1 MLLPE
6 RQIILVHKDTFLIFL
21 VFSDGYATYMLHKS
35 CSIHF
40 GINEAQAPTT
50 FYELEYHQDAQ
61 MTCQMFKNT
70 SAKQRFVELSAFFPT
85 HETRVLELTET
96 HSVPIDRNL
105 LHKMFSSI
113 LPIIDVNKP
122 NVVPLSTPA
131 PSSPRRRMSLPVM
144 KSTLGTKVKL
154 KGKLQEDP
162 HAPKIPDNCS
172 VIQYSIEK
180 NLMDLQNEDVSQ
192 SDLNIP
198 RVVSK
203 TSLHT
208 TASIQS
214 ANSSPIT
221 APTPSVMLSVPRGDT
236 SQSRISSVRSAI
248 SNKVINTIASVKSST
263 IGQRL
268 GFNKDAVSNDDLN
281 NTTQSNASHTTT
293 NAFSTASTVS
303 NSPDIRR
310 SMTEATLTGAL
321 LDSTG
326 NLLIFSNFYE
336 RNFVLRLPQGTGSS
350 LSFGFCNQYIPGNPS
365 TLKKLSFVLK
375 MVTFPVTNYSNC
387 CLFASEMILN
397 FHHATLTTFLLAETS
412 YIKYS
417 FPSAISD
424 DKVAVDSSIDS
435 IYKQDFRT
443 VSKALFTETNNHIH
457 KYYLFKVD
465 TQNPDF
471 LSVRD
476 SASAMTFVQKQ
487 LSEKIAADFLVGCA
501 ALSVNSIP
509 KIYLPDLSLL
519 KEQDDEKELKPAEP
533 PKLTFGISSPKSKNT
548 DGLDANGAT
557 KDNNVENLDDSIST
571 IYTLSAQSYADFE
584 MLKNNGIV
592 LPTTLSTKQLT
603 GIDALRACHKS
614 LLSILTHQRSYFL
627 GVFPMRPFSLS
638 YTDPR
643 KIMTTCDKKSIY
655 TINILIETAD
665 TATKESIGH
674 TLRVLPSLNSSI
686 NPNISTYLI
695 LTFPKD
701 KVLGTIVNGAY
712 GDHNIAGVYV
722 YNKHSEHITQTL
734 ERTFSTFTILDPA
747 SKRRSLSN
755 LQSLLPE
762 YCALSFGSNTK
773 QLITSTIS
781 SDSNSGT
788 GQDDNDDNTN
798 DNITVDADDVTNVV
812 FSQFLHQDLYDH
824 GLSPTVTGET
834 RHLLEMHLERLV
846 ENIYSLVYAKIYNSV
861 ISALNCNFLINL
873 TGCSSV
879 GKTELVDSFLGAD
892 GASCIQESSYTSLER
907 VHAYLDGNFNHPFVI
922 DHEDLLREL
931 VKYRLKCV
939 RDGCLFSFYEGN
951 LSVYNPSVLDKAE
964 RSLVLHLHANQ
975 ATSHYRKYQQ
985 SLRINGN
992 KIFINQIWPCY
1003 VWYRDNVLSAAKKYI
1018 SILNYDTTQHKPE
1031 ETYSYLMYLLGRIV
1045 DGHNQHISKV
1055 PLM

>member
-21 VFSDGYATYMLHKS
+21 VFPDGYATYMLYKS
-35 CSIHF
+35 CSVHF
-40 GINEAQAPTT
+40 GINEAQEPST

-61 MTCQMFKNT
+61 MTCQRIQNT
-70 SAKQRFVELSAFFPT
+70 SPKERFAELSAFFPT
-85 HETRVLELTET
+85 HETRVLGITET
-96 HSVPIDRNL
+96 HAVPIDRNL

-122 NVVPLSTPA
+122 NFVPPSTAA
-131 PSSPRRRMSLPVM
+131 PSSPRRKLNLPAVKTTLVGKM
-144 KSTLGTKVKL
+144 KI
-154 KGKLQEDP
+154 KGKSSEDP
-162 HAPKIPDNCS
+162 HAPKIPEHCS
-172 VIQYSIEK
+172 VLQYSIEK
-180 NLMDLQNEDVSQ
+180 NLVDIQNEDVSQ

-203 TSLHT
+203 
-208 TASIQS
+208 ASFPAPASAQS
-214 ANSSPIT
+214 VNSSPIT
-221 APTPSVMLSVPRGDT
+221 APTPSVMLSIPRGDT
-236 SQSRISSVRSAI
+236 PQSRISSVRSAI
-248 SNKVINTIASVKSST
+248 SNTVINTISGMKSSS

-268 GFNKDAVSNDDLN
+268 GLNKEAASNDNLN
-281 NTTQSNASHTTT
+281 NSTQPFASGTST
-293 NAFSTASTVS
+293 NAFSATSNDPSTQ
-303 NSPDIRR
+303 DIKR
-310 SMTEATLTGAL
+310 SITEATLTGAL

-336 RNFVLRLPQGTGSS
+336 RNFVLRLPQDTGNT

-365 TLKKLSFVLK
+365 TLKKLAFVLK

-397 FHHATLTTFLLAETS
+397 FHHATLTTFLLTETT

-417 FPSAISD
+417 FPSVIAG
-424 DKVAVDSSIDS
+424 DKVTVDGSIDS
-435 IYKQDFRT
+435 MYKQDFRA
-443 VSKALFTETNNHIH
+443 VSKALFTETKDHIH
-457 KYYLFKVD
+457 RYYFFKVNPKD
-465 TQNPDF
+465 PDF
-471 LSVRD
+471 LSVHD
-476 SASAMTFVQKQ
+476 SSSAMSFVQKR
-487 LSEKIAADFLVGCA
+487 LAERMAADFLVGCA
-501 ALSVNSIP
+501 ALSVGSVP

-519 KEQDDEKELKPAEP
+519 KDQDNEKELKPAEP
-533 PKLTFGISSPKSKNT
+533 PKLTFGTSPPKPKKPDSLGEN
-548 DGLDANGAT
+548 DANKGN
-557 KDNNVENLDDSIST
+557 DVENLDDSIST
-571 IYTLSAQSYADFE
+571 VYSFSAQSYADFE

-603 GIDALRACHKS
+603 GVDAIRACHKS

-638 YTDPR
+638 YTDPH

-655 TINILIETAD
+655 TINILINTAD
-665 TATKESIGH
+665 TATKESIRH
-674 TLRVLPSLNSSI
+674 TLQSLPSLNSSI

-701 KVLGTIVNGAY
+701 KVLGTIVNSAY
-712 GDHNIAGVYV
+712 AEHNIAGVYV

-762 YCALSFGSNTK
+762 YCALSVGSGAK
-773 QLITSTIS
+773 QLIASTVS
-781 SDSNSGT
+781 SDSNSGIA
-788 GQDDNDDNTN
+788 QDDNDDA
-798 DNITVDADDVTNVV
+798 TVDADDVTNVV
-812 FSQFLHQDLYDH
+812 FSQFLHQDLHDH

-892 GASCIQESSYTSLER
+892 GAACIQESSYTSLER

-951 LSVYNPSVLDKAE
+951 LSVYNPSVLDKVE

-985 SLRINGN
+985 SLRVNGN
-992 KIFINQIWPCY
+992 KVFINQIWPCY
-1003 VWYRDNVLSAAKKYI
+1003 VWYRDNVLSAARKYI

-1045 DGHNQHISKV
+1045 EGHNQHISKG
-1055 PLM
+1055 PLV

>member
-21 VFSDGYATYMLHKS
+21 VFSGGYATYMFYKS
-35 CSIHF
+35 CSVHF
-40 GINEAQAPTT
+40 GISEAHEPTT

-61 MTCQMFKNT
+61 MTCQQIQNT
-70 SAKQRFVELSAFFPT
+70 NPRDRFIELSAFFPA
-85 HETRVLELTET
+85 HETHVLGLTET
-96 HSVPIDRNL
+96 YAVPIERNL

-113 LPIIDVNKP
+113 LPIIDVSKP
-122 NVVPLSTPA
+122 NFVPPSPAA
-131 PSSPRRRMSLPVM
+131 PSSPRRKLNLPVA
-144 KSTLGTKVKL
+144 KVAMNAKAKL

-162 HAPKIPDNCS
+162 HLPKIPDDCS
-172 VIQYSIEK
+172 VLQYSIEK
-180 NLMDLQNEDVSQ
+180 NLVDIQNEDVSQ
-192 SDLNIP
+192 DDINIP

-203 TSLHT
+203 SSLPT
-208 TASIQS
+208 LAQVQQGGPLAVS
-214 ANSSPIT
+214 
-221 APTPSVMLSVPRGDT
+221 APTPSVLLSIPRGDT
-236 SQSRISSVRSAI
+236 PQSYFASVRSAI
-248 SNKVINTIASVKSST
+248 STTVMSAISSVRT
-263 IGQRL
+263 NRIGQRL
-268 GFNKDAVSNDDLN
+268 GLNKETESNDSLTN
-281 NTTQSNASHTTT
+281 SSQSTTSGVASNT
-293 NAFSTASTVS
+293 FSTTSPNKAY
-303 NSPDIRR
+303 PDIRR

-326 NLLIFSNFYE
+326 NLLVFSNFYK
-336 RNFVLRLPQGTGSS
+336 RNFVLRLPQGTGSA
-350 LSFGFCNQYIPGNPS
+350 LSFGICNQYVPGNPA
-365 TLKKLSFVLK
+365 TFKKLTFRLR
-375 MVTFPVTNYSNC
+375 MVTFPVINYSNC

-397 FHHATLTTFLLAETS
+397 FHHATLTTFLLTETAHL
-412 YIKYS
+412 KYS
-417 FPSAISD
+417 FPSIIAA
-424 DKVAVDSSIDS
+424 DKNTIDSSIDYL
-435 IYKQDFRT
+435 YKQDFK
-443 VSKALFTETNNHIH
+443 VISKALLTESKDLIH
-457 KYYLFKVD
+457 RYYFFKV
-465 TQNPDF
+465 NPQDPEF
-471 LSVRD
+471 LSIHD
-476 SASAMTFVQKQ
+476 YSSATIFIQKQ
-487 LSEKIAADFLVGCA
+487 LTKRLATDFLVGCA
-501 ALSVNSIP
+501 ALSVHSIP

-519 KEQDDEKELKPAEP
+519 KDQEQEELKPAEP
-533 PKLTFGISSPKSKNT
+533 PKLTFGSSPSHPKNT
-548 DGLDANGAT
+548 DSPNSKCVDNDAET
-557 KDNNVENLDDSIST
+557 QDSNMST
-571 IYTLSAQSYADFE
+571 VYSLSAQSYADFE
-584 MLKNNGIV
+584 MLKSNGIV
-592 LPTTLSTKQLT
+592 LPTSVSTKPLT
-603 GIDALRACHKS
+603 GLDALHACHKS

-627 GVFPMRPFSLS
+627 GVFPMRPFTLS

-643 KIMTTCDKKSIY
+643 KIMTTCDKKTLY
-655 TINILIETAD
+655 TINILIEPAD

-674 TLRVLPSLNSSI
+674 TLRSLPSLNTSI

-701 KVLGTIVNGAY
+701 KVLGTIVNSAY

-734 ERTFSTFTILDPA
+734 ERTFSTFSILDPV

-773 QLITSTIS
+773 QLIASTIS
-781 SDSNSGT
+781 SDSNSGMAHDDD
-788 GQDDNDDNTN
+788 DDNDT
-798 DNITVDADDVTNVV
+798 TVDADDVTNVV

-834 RHLLEMHLERLV
+834 RHLLELHLERLV

-861 ISALNCNFLINL
+861 ISALNCNFLINF

-892 GASCIQESSYTSLER
+892 GAACIQESSYTSLER

-939 RDGCLFSFYEGN
+939 RDGCLFSLYEGN

-964 RSLVLHLHANQ
+964 RSLVLHLHTNQ
-975 ATSHYRKYQQ
+975 ATAHYRKYQQ
-985 SLRINGN
+985 SLRANGN
-992 KIFINQIWPCY
+992 KTFINQIWPCY

-1045 DGHNQHISKV
+1045 DAHNQNTSKGSLV
-1055 PLM
+1055 